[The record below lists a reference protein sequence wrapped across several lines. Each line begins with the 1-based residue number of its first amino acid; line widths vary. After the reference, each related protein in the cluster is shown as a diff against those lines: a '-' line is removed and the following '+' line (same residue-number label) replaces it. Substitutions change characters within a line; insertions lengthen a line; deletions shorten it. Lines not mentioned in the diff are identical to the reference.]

1 MPDKVIRETHVKD
14 VTIDNETIKNVKFT
28 SYKDIWENN
37 PLKPK
42 WNLWDKITIPFYRF
56 RRLIV
61 DTYYRIYHGFQRMF
75 KDYDDYDVFELFSSF
90 TNRYGKILTDYR
102 KTHTGCPSEFT
113 NKQWEAIIDEMLY
126 HLKFMDE
133 TYIKNSLC
141 EGMPEHWLPASLV
154 VYEIMERHKDE
165 FFKLFSKY
173 FYNLWD

>member
-42 WNLWDKITIPFYRF
+42 WTFWDKITIPFYRG
-56 RRLIV
+56 RQIIS
-61 DTYYRIYHGFQRMF
+61 DTYYKIRRGFQRML
-75 KDYDDYDVFELFSSF
+75 KGYDDYDVFELFSSF
-90 TNRYGKILTDYR
+90 TNRYSKILTDYR
-102 KTHTGCPSEFT
+102 KTHYGHPCELT
-113 NKQWEAIIDEMLY
+113 NEQWEAIIDEMLH

-133 TYIKNSLC
+133 TYVENSLC
-141 EGMPEHWLPASLV
+141 EGMPEHWLPDNLV

>member
-1 MPDKVIRETHVKD
+1 MPDKIIRKAQIKD
-14 VTIDNETIKNVKFT
+14 VTIANETIKNVKFT

-141 EGMPEHWLPASLV
+141 EGMPEHWLPDSLV

>member
-37 PLKPK
+37 PLKLK
-42 WNLWDKITIPFYRF
+42 WNLWDKITIPFYRV

-90 TNRYGKILTDYR
+90 TNRYSKILTDYR
-102 KTHTGCPSEFT
+102 KTHYGHPCELT
-113 NKQWEAIIDEMLY
+113 NEQWEAIIDEMLH
-126 HLKFMDE
+126 HLKFMNE
-133 TYIKNSLC
+133 TYVENSLC
-141 EGMPEHWLPASLV
+141 EGMPEHWLPDRLV
-154 VYEIMERHKDE
+154 VDEIMERHKDE